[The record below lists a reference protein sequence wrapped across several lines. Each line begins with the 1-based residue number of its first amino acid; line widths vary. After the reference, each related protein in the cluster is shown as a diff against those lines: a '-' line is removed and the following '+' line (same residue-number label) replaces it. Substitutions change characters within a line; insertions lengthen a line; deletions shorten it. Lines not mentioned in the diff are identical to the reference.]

1 MTHNDWARY
10 TPLRYS
16 SSVCDYRLRA
26 ASGRSMIILRQ
37 ILIKKDYKRNFQLRR
52 FDWHFMIIGIN
63 ALSTQTQI
71 SKIIRKHCSARRG
84 LSQYTKLFRFML
96 MKNCVT
102 RLDQY
107 FEFMVNTLHDPC
119 GIVGLQYF
127 RKFYWVPW
135 KQQPSVPLSWA
146 ARMRSG
152 TTGSAPAPS
161 PIQQPGEILDLFR
174 EAECI

>member
-1 MTHNDWARY
+1 
-10 TPLRYS
+10 
-16 SSVCDYRLRA
+16 
-26 ASGRSMIILRQ
+26 
-37 ILIKKDYKRNFQLRR
+37 
-52 FDWHFMIIGIN
+52 MIIGIN

-174 EAECI
+174 EAECISQNRKILIIWITKNLRTQKRVNIWLLGHIIF